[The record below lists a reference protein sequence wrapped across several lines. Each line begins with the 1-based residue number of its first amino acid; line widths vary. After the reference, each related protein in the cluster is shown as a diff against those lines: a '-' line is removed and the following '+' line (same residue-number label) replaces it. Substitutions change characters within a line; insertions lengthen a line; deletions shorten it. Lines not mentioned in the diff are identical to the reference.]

1 MLNKNKRPITLALAF
16 SLLALLALAGCSEAK
31 QVSIHDPVMIK
42 EGDTYYLFSTGPGIT
57 MYSSSDMKNWR
68 REGEVFN
75 QAPSWASNAVP
86 NFKGHLWAP
95 DIIEK
100 DGLFYLYY
108 SVSAFGKNTSGIG
121 VTVSPTLNPRAPNY
135 GWQDKGM
142 VLRSVPERDEWNAI
156 DPNIVVD
163 NNGTAWMAF
172 GSFWQSLKMVALD
185 SSWTKI
191 AEPQQWHTIAA
202 LPKGS
207 MPTGDAV
214 KDGEIEAPF
223 IFKKNDDYFLFVS
236 WGKCCRKDESTYRLA
251 IGRSK
256 NATGPFLDK
265 NGKDLAQGGG
275 TLLISGN
282 KNWPGLGHNSAYTF
296 DGKDWLV
303 LHAYESADNGLQKL
317 KILEINWDK
326 DGWPTV
332 DTNELDEFVSIELTQ

>member
-1 MLNKNKRPITLALAF
+1 MLNKNKRPITFALVV

-202 LPKGS
+202 LS
-207 MPTGDAV
+207 
-214 KDGEIEAPF
+214 
-223 IFKKNDDYFLFVS
+223 
-236 WGKCCRKDESTYRLA
+236 
-251 IGRSK
+251 
-256 NATGPFLDK
+256 
-265 NGKDLAQGGG
+265 
-275 TLLISGN
+275 LI
-282 KNWPGLGHNSAYTF
+282 H
-296 DGKDWLV
+296 
-303 LHAYESADNGLQKL
+303 
-317 KILEINWDK
+317 I
-326 DGWPTV
+326 
-332 DTNELDEFVSIELTQ
+332 